1 MRAMR
6 SRLLARRRGRRPW
19 RGLLGALAL
28 ALAAAG
34 AACAAADDPPGAL
47 HVVAADRAVDS
58 VLARYVD
65 RALDRA
71 EDGEAAAVLL
81 RIDTPG
87 GSIDAM
93 KDIVG
98 RIEGASVP
106 VVAWVGP
113 PGAAAVSAGTFVAL
127 AGHVAAMAPNT
138 TIGAATP
145 VTGAGEDIE
154 GALGRKVT
162 NDAVAFARGV
172 AELRGRNA
180 DWAEA
185 AVREARSATP
195 SEALELGVVDL
206 LAATEGELLAA
217 VEGREVELIG
227 GRAATLRVEGA
238 PRVEHPFNL
247 LERVLAIV
255 SDPLVV
261 SLLLLVGLIGI
272 GAELFVAPGTFVPGT
287 AGAIALLLAFL
298 GLGTL
303 LPGEAALALAGLAVA
318 LVALELALP
327 TGGVLGA
334 GAAVALALAVLL
346 WLGGGDTGGGT
357 LGVPRGLLVLAG
369 MLAAL
374 TLLVAAFVGVL
385 AVRYL
390 APTRKPGD
398 TRPEGYT

>member
-1 MRAMR
+1 ML
-6 SRLLARRRGRRPW
+6 SRLLARW

-34 AACAAADDPPGAL
+34 AGCAAVADPPGAL
-47 HVVAADRAVDS
+47 HIVAVERPVDS

-65 RALDRA
+65 RAFGRA
-71 EDGEAAAVLL
+71 EDASAGAVLL

-87 GSIDAM
+87 GEIGAM

-98 RIEGASVP
+98 RIENASVP

-162 NDAVAFARGV
+162 NDTVAFARGV

-180 DWAEA
+180 DWAED

-206 LAATEGELLAA
+206 LAATEDELLAA

-227 GRAATLRVEGA
+227 GRTVALRVEGA
-238 PRVEHPFNL
+238 PRVDHPFNL

-255 SDPLVV
+255 GDPLVV

-272 GAELFVAPGTFVPGT
+272 GTELFFAPGTFAPGT
-287 AGAIALLLAFL
+287 VGAIALLLAFL

-303 LPGEAALALAGLAVA
+303 LPGEAALALAALAVV

-334 GAAVALALAVLL
+334 GAAVSLALAFLL
-346 WLGGGDTGGGT
+346 WLGGGDTGGGA
-357 LGVPRGLLVLAG
+357 LGVPRVLLVFGG
-369 MLAAL
+369 MIAAL
-374 TLLVAAFVGVL
+374 VLLVAAFVGVL